1 MKLNKK
7 HFLWL
12 GILALVIGGYFVLD
26 SLLFDGVRPRAIQ
39 KNGFQANFFAAPEAE
54 NRPTVVIIGGGQWG
68 DYWGSEFA
76 KKGYAGL
83 SLPYY
88 RREGLPALPEEIPLE
103 YFEQAIDWLRTQ
115 AEVNPDQII
124 VMGASRNAELALVL
138 ASTAPKYIHGV
149 IAYAPSSVAWSNT
162 VMPFNSDTIKPS
174 WTYQGEAIPYVPMEK
189 LTGGSTSHIS
199 TLPYWEQ
206 GLSKPEAQGLGIIP
220 VEQVQGP
227 ILLFSGKDDQ
237 VWPSVEMANRIEAR
251 LQAHNF
257 RFPIK
262 NIQYEQ
268 AGHQISGNPENTA
281 ATRTSQMMI
290 DGKSYTFELG
300 GTAEA
305 DQAAQVHAKKKVFEW
320 LKSL

>member
-1 MKLNKK
+1 MKRNRTPL
-7 HFLWL
+7 LLL
-12 GILALVIGGYFVLD
+12 GILLLLIGGYFLLD

-76 KKGYAGL
+76 KKGYVGL
-83 SLPYY
+83 SLPYH
-88 RREGLPALPEEIPLE
+88 RREGLPPLPEEIPLE

-138 ASTAPKYIHGV
+138 ASTVPKYIHGV
-149 IAYAPSSVAWSNT
+149 IAYAPSSVVWSNT
-162 VMPFNSDTIKPS
+162 VMPYNSDTIKPS
-174 WTYQGEAIPYVPMEK
+174 WTYQGEGIHHVPMEK
-189 LTGGSTSHIS
+189 LVGGSTSHIN
-199 TLPYWEQ
+199 TLAYWEK
-206 GLSKPEAQGLGIIP
+206 GLAKPEAQDLGPIP

-237 VWPSVEMANRIEAR
+237 VWPSAEMANRIEER

-257 RFPIK
+257 RFPFE

-268 AGHQISGNPENTA
+268 AGHQVSGNPENTA
-281 ATRTSQMMI
+281 NTRTGHMI
-290 DGKSYTFELG
+290 IEGKSYTFELG
-300 GTAEA
+300 GTAEG
-305 DQAAQVHAKKKVFEW
+305 DQAAQVDARNKVFEW
-320 LKSL
+320 LESL